1 LTGIPP
7 RVDFQLPLDVPLLT
21 LSRKARLCCLA
32 NRFEP
37 AAEVSPPS
45 SASLLPPSPPS
56 LPPSSPPLKTA
67 RKCPV
72 TNGIRMNPSSSRSPY
87 HLRHR
92 RLNRWIYPT
101 QSLQQQH

>member
-1 LTGIPP
+1 M
-7 RVDFQLPLDVPLLT
+7 PLRI
-21 LSRKARLCCLA
+21 LSRKASLCRLA
-32 NRFEP
+32 NNFET
-37 AAEVSPPS
+37 AAEVSPS
-45 SASLLPPSPPS
+45 SAASPLPPSPPS

-101 QSLQQQH
+101 QSLQH